1 VRLAEEFV
9 AAITAEV
16 THGGHDPDLP

>member
-1 VRLAEEFV
+1 VRWAEEFV
-9 AAITAEV
+9 AAITVEV

>member
-1 VRLAEEFV
+1 VRFAEEFV

-16 THGGHDPDLP
+16 THGRHDPDIS